1 MLKLP
6 HNHTHL
12 TCLQSNVQNS
22 PRQASTVHK
31 PWTFRCSSWILKRQ
45 RNQISNF
52 QHLMDHWKSERSPEK
67 HLFLL
72 YWLCQKLWH
81 VDHNKLWKILKE
93 MGIPDHLTCLL
104 TNIYE
109 GQEIT
114 IRTRHGTTAWFQIR
128 KGVYQSCILS
138 LCLFKLYADYIMWN
152 AGLDEAQGEIKI
164 ATTNI
169 NNLRHADYP
178 TLMAKSEKELKSP
191 LMKVKEEHEKV
202 GLKLNIQ
209 KTRSWHLATSLYG
222 K

>member
-45 RNQISNF
+45 GNQISNF
-52 QHLMDHWKSERSPEK
+52 QHLMDHQKSERSPEK

-109 GQEIT
+109 GQEAT
-114 IRTRHGTTAWFQIR
+114 IRTRHGTTSGSKSGKEYIKAVYCHSAYLTYMHITSCEMLGWMKHKVESRLLQQI
-128 KGVYQSCILS
+128 SIT
-138 LCLFKLYADYIMWN
+138 
-152 AGLDEAQGEIKI
+152 LDLQI
-164 ATTNI
+164 TPH
-169 NNLRHADYP
+169 LWP
-178 TLMAKSEKELKSP
+178 
-191 LMKVKEEHEKV
+191 KVKK
-202 GLKLNIQ
+202 N
-209 KTRSWHLATSLYG
+209 
-222 K
+222 